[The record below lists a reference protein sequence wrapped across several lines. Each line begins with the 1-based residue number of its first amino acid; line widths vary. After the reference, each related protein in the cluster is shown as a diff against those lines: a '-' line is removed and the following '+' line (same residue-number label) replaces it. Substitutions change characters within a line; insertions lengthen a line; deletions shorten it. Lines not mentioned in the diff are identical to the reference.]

1 MKINKGLQGSTGEY
15 TGSQNNEK
23 PMKTYSQKYKSDKKM
38 KKIANISLLLLV
50 LSAGFQSCNDD
61 FVNTKPLSE
70 VPNELVWSDAGLS
83 EAFVV
88 EIYNGFGVGGF
99 YEQEMASMTDEALF
113 THPNRG
119 INTITEARSNPA
131 DQGYIMDTYEYG
143 RMYVRIRATNIAIA
157 NLKEAKFDQVK
168 ANKLLGEAYFLRG
181 YYYQQL
187 LRFYGAVPIDNKI
200 YTLTDKDYMVPRNSY
215 AECVDAIV
223 NDLDSASL
231 LLKDSKAAKGRASET
246 AALALKSRVLLY
258 AASDLHDANKAGAKS
273 PLLKAYAK
281 PEYIMYTSGSQTER
295 WTKAKEAAKAVL
307 NRAEFA
313 YKLDLTAAVS
323 AEEGTANYMA
333 LSLGGGSKMT
343 DAGAAR
349 DMILGRYFVDEKD
362 KRGGWVGRD
371 NGPNGYHNWAGNTPI
386 QLLVDD
392 YETNDGQKFDWSN
405 AAMASAPYQNRD
417 PRLKA
422 TILYDGAD
430 WKPRTADVTK
440 RDPSNQIQTGQY
452 EIINAGGQKNTHFG
466 LDTRKSAVE
475 DWNGSRTGYYMRKFV
490 DPDPAQEDQNTR
502 QRIPWPMLR
511 YTEAVLNYVEAC
523 IELGEEAE
531 AKTWL
536 NKIRFRVGMPA
547 ITETGMALK
556 NRYRN
561 ERRIELA
568 YEEHRF
574 FDARRWM
581 IAAET
586 IGRKANIINITGTL
600 KDGKK
605 VTIYKYDPTNYSY
618 KYVVSNIDPGIE
630 NRNWDDKMYFTSLH
644 RDEINRNTKLIQNPG
659 Y

>member
-1 MKINKGLQGSTGEY
+1 
-15 TGSQNNEK
+15 
-23 PMKTYSQKYKSDKKM
+23 M
-38 KKIANISLLLLV
+38 KKIVNISLLMLA
-50 LSAGFQSCNDD
+50 LSSGLQSCNDD

-70 VPNELVWSDAGLS
+70 VPKELVWSDAGLS

-119 INTITEARSNPA
+119 INTVTESRSNPA

-143 RMYVRIRATNIAIA
+143 RMYVRIRATNIAIS
-157 NLKEAKFDQVK
+157 NLKQAKFDQEK
-168 ANKLLGEAYFLRG
+168 ANRILGEAYFLRG

-200 YTLTDKDYMVPRNSY
+200 YTLNDKDFMVPRNTY
-215 AECVDAIV
+215 AECVEAIV
-223 NDLDSASL
+223 KDLDSASL
-231 LLKDSKAAKGRASET
+231 LLKDLKTAKGRASET

-258 AASDLHDANKAGAKS
+258 AASDLHDANRAGAKS
-273 PLLKAYAK
+273 ALLKGYTK
-281 PEYIMYTSGSQTER
+281 PEYLMYTSGSQVER
-295 WTKAKEAAKAVL
+295 WRKAKEAAKAVL
-307 NRAEFA
+307 NRADFA
-313 YKLDLTAAVS
+313 YKLDLTKAVS
-323 AEEGTANYMA
+323 AEEGSANYMS
-333 LSLGGGSKMT
+333 LSLGGGSKMA
-343 DAGAAR
+343 DATASK

-362 KRGGWVGRD
+362 ERGGWVGRD

-392 YETNDGQKFDWSN
+392 YETDKGQKFEWSN
-405 AAMASAPYQNRD
+405 SAMAAAPYQKRD

-452 EIINAGGQKNTHFG
+452 EIINEKGEKVTHFG
-466 LDTRKSAVE
+466 LDTRKSPVE

-523 IELGEEAE
+523 IELGEDAE
-531 AKTWL
+531 AKIWL
-536 NKIRFRVGMPA
+536 NRIRFRAGMPA
-547 ITETGMALK
+547 IEETGTALK
-556 NRYRN
+556 SRYRN

-574 FDARRWM
+574 FDVRRWM

-600 KDGKK
+600 KDNQK
-605 VTIYKYDPTNYSY
+605 VTLYKFDPNNYNY

-630 NRNWDDKMYFTSLH
+630 NRNWNDKMYFTSLH

>member
-1 MKINKGLQGSTGEY
+1 
-15 TGSQNNEK
+15 
-23 PMKTYSQKYKSDKKM
+23 M
-38 KKIANISLLLLV
+38 KKIVNISLSILV
-50 LSAGFQSCNDD
+50 LSSGLQSCNDD

-70 VPNELVWSDAGLS
+70 VPNELVWSDPGLS
-83 EAFVV
+83 DAFVV

-119 INTITEARSNPA
+119 INTVTESRSNPA

-143 RMYVRIRATNIAIA
+143 RMYVRIRASNIAIS
-157 NLKEAKFDQVK
+157 NLRQAKFDQVK
-168 ANKLLGEAYFLRG
+168 ANKILGEAYFLRG

-187 LRFYGAVPIDNKI
+187 LRFYGGVPVDNKI
-200 YTLTDKDYMVPRNSY
+200 YTLNDKDFMKPRNSY

-223 NDLDSASL
+223 KDLDSAAL
-231 LLKDSKAAKGRASET
+231 LLKDITPAKGRASET

-273 PLLKAYAK
+273 ALLKAYTK
-281 PEYIMYTSGSQTER
+281 PEYLMYTSGSQTER

-307 NRAEFA
+307 DRVSFA
-313 YKLDLTAAVS
+313 YKLDMTKPVS
-323 AEEGTANYMA
+323 ATEGTANYMA
-333 LSLGGGSKMT
+333 LSLGGGSKMA
-343 DAGAAR
+343 DAAGAK
-349 DMILGRYFVDEKD
+349 DIILGRFFINEKD
-362 KRGGWVGRD
+362 ERGGWVGRD

-392 YETNDGQKFDWSN
+392 YETDKGQKFDWSN
-405 AAMASAPYQNRD
+405 AAMAAAPYQNRD

-422 TILYDGAD
+422 TILYDGSD

-452 EIINAGGQKNTHFG
+452 EIVNAQGSKVTHFG
-466 LDTRKSAVE
+466 LDTRKSPVE

-531 AKTWL
+531 ARTWL
-536 NKIRFRVGMPA
+536 NRIRFRAGMPA
-547 ITETGMALK
+547 IAVEETGAALK

-600 KDGKK
+600 KDNKK
-605 VTIYKYDPTNYSY
+605 VTLYKYDPSNYSY
-618 KYVVSNIDPGIE
+618 KYFVSNIDPGIE

-644 RDEINRNTKLIQNPG
+644 RDEINRNTQLIQNPG

>member
-1 MKINKGLQGSTGEY
+1 
-15 TGSQNNEK
+15 
-23 PMKTYSQKYKSDKKM
+23 M
-38 KKIANISLLLLV
+38 KKIINLSLITLA
-50 LSAGFQSCNDD
+50 LSSGLQSCNDD
-61 FVNTKPLSE
+61 FVSTKPLNE
-70 VPNELVWSDAGLS
+70 VPQELVWSDAGLS

-99 YEQEMASMTDEALF
+99 YEQQMASMTDEALF

-119 INTITEARSNPA
+119 INTVTESRSNPA

-143 RMYVRIRATNIAIA
+143 RMYVRIRATNIAIS
-157 NLKEAKFDQVK
+157 NLREAKFDQAK

-187 LRFYGAVPIDNKI
+187 LRFYGGIPIVNKV
-200 YTLTDKDYMVPRNSY
+200 YTLNDKEFMVSRNSY
-215 AECVDAIV
+215 EECVNAIV
-223 NDLDSASL
+223 NDLDSAAL
-231 LLKDSKAAKGRASET
+231 LLKGVQVPKGRAGET
-246 AALALKSRVLLY
+246 AALALKARVLLY

-273 PLLKAYAK
+273 ALLKGYEK
-281 PEYIMYTSGSQTER
+281 PEYLMYTSGSQMTR
-295 WTKAKEAAKAVL
+295 WTKAKEAARAIL
-307 NRAEFA
+307 DHAEFA
-313 YKLDLTAAVS
+313 YKLDLTSPATAN
-323 AEEGTANYMA
+323 EGTANYMA
-333 LSLGGGSKMT
+333 LSLGGGSKMA
-343 DAGAAR
+343 DAAAAK
-349 DMILGRYFVDEKD
+349 DIILGRFFVDEKD
-362 KRGGWVGRD
+362 ERGGWVGRD

-392 YETNDGQKFDWSN
+392 YEMLSGQKFDWAN
-405 AAMASAPYQNRD
+405 PIMAANPYQNRD

-422 TILYDGAD
+422 TILYDGAE
-430 WKPRTADVTK
+430 WKPRTADVAQ
-440 RDPSNQIQTGQY
+440 RDPNNQIQTGQY
-452 EIINAGGQKNTHFG
+452 EIINGEGQKTIHFG
-466 LDTRKSAVE
+466 LDTRKSPIE
-475 DWNGSRTGYYMRKFV
+475 DWNGSRTGYYMRKFI

-523 IELGEEAE
+523 IELGEEEE
-531 AKTWL
+531 ARTWL
-536 NKIRFRVGMPA
+536 NKIRFRAGMPA
-547 ITETGMALK
+547 ITETGQALK

-581 IAAET
+581 IAEET
-586 IGRKANIINITGTL
+586 LGRKANIINITGTL
-600 KDGKK
+600 KDNKK
-605 VTIYKYDPTNYSY
+605 VTLYKYDPSSYSY

-630 NRNWDDKMYFTSLH
+630 NRAWNDKMYFTSLH

>member
-1 MKINKGLQGSTGEY
+1 
-15 TGSQNNEK
+15 
-23 PMKTYSQKYKSDKKM
+23 M
-38 KKIANISLLLLV
+38 KKIANISLFILV
-50 LSAGFQSCNDD
+50 LSSALQSCNDD
-61 FVNTKPLSE
+61 FVSTKPLSE
-70 VPNELVWSDAGLS
+70 VPNGLVWSDAGLS

-99 YEQEMASMTDEALF
+99 YEQQMASMTDEALF

-119 INTITEARSNPA
+119 INTVTESRSNPA

-143 RMYVRIRATNIAIA
+143 RMYVRIRATNIAIS
-157 NLKEAKFDQVK
+157 NLREAKFDQQK
-168 ANKLLGEAYFLRG
+168 ANKLLGEAYFLRA

-187 LRFYGAVPIDNKI
+187 LRFYGGIPIDNKV
-200 YTLTDKDYMVPRNSY
+200 YTLHDKDFMASRNNY
-215 AECVDAIV
+215 EECVNAIV
-223 NDLDSASL
+223 SDLDSASF
-231 LLKDSKAAKGRASET
+231 LLKDVRAAKGRASET
-246 AALALKSRVLLY
+246 AAMALKSRVLLY
-258 AASDLHDANKAGAKS
+258 AASDLHDANKAGTKS
-273 PLLKAYAK
+273 ALLKAYGN
-281 PEYIMYTSGSQTER
+281 PGYLMYTNGSQMER
-295 WTKAKEAAKAVL
+295 WSKAKEAAKAVL
-307 NRAEFA
+307 TRADFA
-313 YKLDLTAAVS
+313 YKLDLTSAVS

-333 LSLGGGSKMT
+333 LSLGGASKMA
-343 DAGAAR
+343 DAGAAK
-349 DMILGRYFVDEKD
+349 DLILGRFFVDEKD
-362 KRGGWVGRD
+362 ERGGWVGRD

-392 YETNDGQKFDWSN
+392 YETINGEKFNWSN
-405 AAMASAPYQNRD
+405 LAMATEPYKGRD

-452 EIINAGGQKNTHFG
+452 EIVNAEGQKTIHFG
-466 LDTRKSAVE
+466 LDTRKSPVE

-502 QRIPWPMLR
+502 QSIPWPMLR
-511 YTEAVLNYVEAC
+511 YTEAVLNYIEAC
-523 IELGEEAE
+523 IELGEEVE
-531 AKTWL
+531 ARTWL
-536 NKIRFRVGMPA
+536 NKIRFRAGMPA
-547 ITETGMALK
+547 ITETGAALK

-568 YEEHRF
+568 YEEHRY

-586 IGRKANIINITGTL
+586 IGRKANIITITGTL
-600 KDGKK
+600 KDNKK
-605 VTIYKYDPTNYSY
+605 VTVYKYDSSMYTY
-618 KYVVSNIDPGIE
+618 KYMVSNIDPGIE
-630 NRNWDDKMYFTSLH
+630 NRSWDDKMYFTSFN

>member
-1 MKINKGLQGSTGEY
+1 
-15 TGSQNNEK
+15 
-23 PMKTYSQKYKSDKKM
+23 M
-38 KKIANISLLLLV
+38 KKIVNISLLMLV
-50 LSAGFQSCNDD
+50 LSASLQSCNDD

-70 VPNELVWSDAGLS
+70 IPEETVWSDAGLS
-83 EAFVV
+83 EAFVL

-99 YEQEMASMTDEALF
+99 YEQEMASMTDEAIF

-119 INTITEARSNPA
+119 INTVTESRSNPA

-143 RMYVRIRATNIAIA
+143 RMYTRIRATNIAIK
-157 NLKEAKFDQVK
+157 NLSSPKFDQAK
-168 ANKLLGEAYFLRG
+168 AANLLGEAYFLRG

-187 LRFYGAVPIDNKI
+187 LRFYGGIPVDNKI
-200 YTLTDKDYMVPRNSY
+200 YNLGDKDYMVPRNSY
-215 AECVDAIV
+215 EDCVNAIV
-223 NDLDSASL
+223 NDLDSAASL
-231 LLKDSKAAKGRASET
+231 LKTAPVVKGRANET

-258 AASDLHDANKAGAKS
+258 AASDLHDINKAGAKS
-273 PLLKAYAK
+273 ALLKSYSK
-281 PEYIMYTSGSQTER
+281 PEYLMYTSGSQAER
-295 WTKAKEAAKAVL
+295 WKKAKDAAKAVL
-307 NRAEFA
+307 SHAEFS
-313 YKLDLTAAVS
+313 YKLDLS
-323 AEEGTANYMA
+323 APASASDGTANYMA
-333 LSLGGGSKMT
+333 LSLGGGSKVA
-343 DAGAAR
+343 DPAAAM
-349 DMILGRYFVDEKD
+349 DMILGRFFIDEKD
-362 KRGGWVGRD
+362 ERGGWVGRD

-392 YETNDGQKFDWSN
+392 YETKDGKKFDWSN
-405 AAMASAPYQNRD
+405 TAMAANPYQDRD

-430 WKPRTADVTK
+430 WKPRTADVKT
-440 RDPSNQIQTGQY
+440 RDPNNQIQTGQY
-452 EIINAGGQKNTHFG
+452 EIINAAGKKVIHFG
-466 LDTRKSAVE
+466 LDTRKSPIE
-475 DWNGSRTGYYMRKFV
+475 DWNGSRTGYYIRKFT
-490 DPDPAQEDQNTR
+490 DPDPVMEDQNTR

-523 IELGEEAE
+523 IELGEDTE

-536 NKIRFRVGMPA
+536 NKIRFRAGMPA
-547 ITETGMALK
+547 ITETGAALK

-586 IGRKANIINITGTL
+586 LGRKANIVNITGIL
-600 KDGKK
+600 KDNKK
-605 VTIYKYDPTNYSY
+605 VSLYKYDPTSYTY

-644 RDEINRNTKLIQNPG
+644 RDEINRNTELIQNPG